1 MSNVKNIAQMGV
13 NEIFEDLAYSV
24 AYGEVYNKLNN
35 VIPLD
40 DGYLKDALKSGASV
54 IFSSALMVII
64 LLNILNKGF

>member
-35 VIPLD
+35 VI
-40 DGYLKDALKSGASV
+40 Y
-54 IFSSALMVII
+54 FM
-64 LLNILNKGF
+64 NIRVYFI